1 MVLGMAE
8 VSRWDLERRQSDFD
22 RDATHATLDL
32 ERLREAFLTLAG
44 VQGIAEL
51 HGRLPSQADF
61 ARATAPWCR
70 RTARCVPWAGRAG

>member
-1 MVLGMAE
+1 MAE

-32 ERLREAFLTLAG
+32 ERLLREPFLTLAG

-51 HGRLPSQADF
+51 HGRLPSQGGL
-61 ARATAPWCR
+61 RPPRLLWCR
-70 RTARCVPWAGRAG
+70 RTARCVPWAGRAR